1 MKNKKT
7 VALAITVIFFFSAL
21 SGALYILLTRL
32 IYEDAARY
40 IFLGTWLMA
49 YAAASV
55 VRLVSE
61 KLFDT
66 KVKLTT
72 IYIDLIITLVT
83 LGAFWVW
90 G

>member
-1 MKNKKT
+1 MKNIKT
-7 VALAITVIFFFSAL
+7 LALTVIVIGCFSAL
-21 SGALYILLTRL
+21 SGVLYILLTRL

-40 IFLGTWLMA
+40 FFFGTWLMA
-49 YAAASV
+49 FAAASV

-66 KVKLTT
+66 KLKLTT

-83 LGAFWVW
+83 LGAYWVW